1 MKPFISYALVTV
13 LAVDLL
19 ATTGDITMTWTS
31 PMFSK
36 LYSNNSNVNPLP
48 QPITK
53 EQDALIASLINVGA
67 MVGGIPFSYLS
78 ESYGRKTALLAI
90 GIFHIVAYATMA
102 FAQCVELFYFGRI
115 LGGLAVGA
123 GYTLLPLYIAEVA
136 EENKRGPYSVTLAIF
151 WALGNFLPYL
161 IGPFLTVQIFNLFN
175 LCVALLFFVT
185 FLLLGTETPF
195 YLVGANKLE
204 EAQKVLMLLRG
215 KESTGVEGELQHIKY
230 SLDQERQTEPESLW
244 KMFINPGIKKAFVI
258 SLSLIIFQQLSGW
271 NAITF
276 YLQPIFEMSGSSI
289 PSDISSL
296 VVGAAIFCFSLPAP
310 YLTDKLGRKTLLIF
324 SSIFLGLSL
333 LLLAVF
339 VFVQTRTNL
348 NTEFMS
354 WVPIT
359 SLTIAVF
366 AFQNGLAVLPWT
378 ISSELFP
385 KNVKKLSSTST
396 NAACWLTSFIMTQ
409 FFNDMVR
416 GFGVDGTMFMFAVF
430 TFLCAIFTYFY
441 VPETRKKT
449 FVEIQKILQR

>member
-1 MKPFISYALVTV
+1 MKPFISYALVTT

-36 LYSNNSNVNPLP
+36 LYSNDSNVNPLP

-67 MVGGIPFSYLS
+67 MVGGIPLSYLS
-78 ESYGRKTALLAI
+78 ESYGRKTALLTI
-90 GIFHIVAYATMA
+90 GIFHAIAYATMA
-102 FAQCVELFYFGRI
+102 FAQCVELFYFGRVI
-115 LGGLAVGA
+115 GGLAVGA

-136 EENKRGPYSVTLAIF
+136 EESKRGPYSVTLGIF

-161 IGPFLTVQIFNLFN
+161 IGPFLSVQIFNLVN
-175 LCVALLFFVT
+175 LCVALLFFIT
-185 FLLLGTETPF
+185 FTLLGTETPF
-195 YLVGANKLE
+195 YLIGVNKLDDARE
-204 EAQKVLMLLRG
+204 VLMLLRG
-215 KESTGVEGELQHIKY
+215 KDSKGVEGELQHIKY
-230 SLDQERQTEPESLW
+230 SLDQERQTEPESFW

-276 YLQPIFEMSGSSI
+276 YLQPIFEMSGSNI
-289 PSDISSL
+289 PSDLSSL
-296 VVGAAIFCFSLPAP
+296 IVGASIFCFSLPAP
-310 YLTDKLGRKTLLIF
+310 YLTDKFGRKVLLIF
-324 SSIFLGLSL
+324 SSIFLSLSL

-339 VFVQTRTNL
+339 IFVQTRTNL
-348 NTEFMS
+348 NIEFMS

-378 ISSELFP
+378 ISSEVFP
-385 KNVKKLSSTST
+385 KNVKRLSSTSSS
-396 NAACWLTSFIMTQ
+396 AACWLTSFIMTQ

-416 GFGVDGTMFMFAVF
+416 FFGVDGTMFMFAVF
-430 TFLCAIFTYFY
+430 TFVCAVFTFLY
-441 VPETRKKT
+441 VPETRGKT
-449 FVEIQKILQR
+449 FAEIQKILQR